1 MNASIPIPYDESS
14 VSDAGNDSS
23 GSKDNEVEIKETV
36 TDEQNV
42 EMDSLSNSKKR
53 TADSEKEINYRNKK
67 KTAKHQKENKKISGK
82 EEVNDN
88 PRIHNNKRKDKSLV
102 GGDVVSELHSY
113 KIKYVMFLLN
123 EFIYLILYHNY

>member
-1 MNASIPIPYDESS
+1 MNASIPIPNDESS

-42 EMDSLSNSKKR
+42 EMDSLSNAKKR
-53 TADSEKEINYRNKK
+53 TADSEKKINYRNKK
-67 KTAKHQKENKKISGK
+67 KTAKHQKENERISGK
-82 EEVNDN
+82 EKVNRN
-88 PRIHNNKRKDKSLV
+88 SRRHNNKRKDKSLV
-102 GGDVVSELHSY
+102 EGDVVSELHSY
-113 KIKYVMFLLN
+113 KIKYIMFLLN